1 MTKKNPLKFILALLI
16 AVLVTCYNADAQ
28 EFPGSSEDKSPVF
41 IDTIETSEN
50 LLDSNEVYKKQ
61 FEELS
66 EDGDWIKVKKS
77 DFLRD
82 LTEETGENLH
92 YYYTEDGAYIFVWRP
107 HGSTA
112 AGWNPYYNGRWIFSY
127 YGWIWLSNYSWGW
140 GPYHYGRWYFSSFY
154 GWIWMPG
161 NVWAPN
167 WVTWRDCGS
176 YYGWYP
182 TCPRVYWR
190 GHGSRWHRNR
200 LYTYKT
206 QNWVIVQKSDFTKR
220 IDEKIV
226 EDPADNIN
234 ILQNSVKVKTSQ
246 YSDVNT
252 KTFKYSGPDVKAVS
266 NEANEKITPKNIEI
280 KNPVTVKNEGT
291 TKVTEKNNVRS
302 TENEKNNPSPVNS
315 GGDVKKDKKPEIKI
329 KDTKDY
335 DVKNNNPP
343 KNPGTKNNPPVR
355 KDNTKK
361 TGNNGKSKSGNIE
374 TIESYE
380 GLNNSV
386 NNDSNSGGSNNPESN
401 STGNTVTESSNGGS
415 DKSGNDNSGKDET
428 IRMK

>member
-1 MTKKNPLKFILALLI
+1 MTKKNPLKLILALVI
-16 AVLVTCYNADAQ
+16 AVLVTCYTAVAQ
-28 EFPGSSEDKSPVF
+28 EYPGSSEDKSPVF

-77 DFLRD
+77 DFIRD

-107 HGSTA
+107 HGSTS

-190 GHGSRWHRNR
+190 GHGKRWHRNR
-200 LYTYKT
+200 LYAYKT

-220 IDEKIV
+220 IDEKTV
-226 EDPADNIN
+226 EDPSDNIN

-246 YSDVNT
+246 YSDANT
-252 KTFKYSGPDVKAVS
+252 KTFKYSGPNVKSVS
-266 NEANEKITPKNIEI
+266 TESNEKITPKNIEI
-280 KNPVTVKNEGT
+280 KSPVTVKNERS
-291 TKVTEKNNVRS
+291 TKVTENNNVRS
-302 TENEKNNPSPVNS
+302 ADNEKNNPPSVKS
-315 GGDVKKDKKPEIKI
+315 GEVKNDKKPEIKI
-329 KDTKDY
+329 RDTKDQDKRNY
-335 DVKNNNPP
+335 NPP

-355 KDNTKK
+355 KDKNTKK
-361 TGNNGKSKSGNIE
+361 NMDRKSNSSHIDK
-374 TIESYE
+374 IESYE
-380 GLNNSV
+380 EDSKSV
-386 NNDSNSGGSNNPESN
+386 NQKTVTGSMSNSGSNSNTESNNAEDN
-401 STGNTVTESSNGGS
+401 NGRTEKNVSE
-415 DKSGNDNSGKDET
+415 KSEKD
-428 IRMK
+428 